1 MESCGRHPS
10 LEECRLKGR
19 FARRPGFKICSSHG
33 TGWAEITPV
42 IHPTAIVSPL
52 AKLGNNVRIGPFC
65 VVGANVELSNDCVLH
80 SHVVIEGHSKIG
92 RGNEFFPFAAIGGKT
107 QDLKYIGEPTWL
119 EVGDHN
125 VFRENVT
132 VHRGTHESLPTRIG
146 SHNLLLCYA
155 HVAHDCQ
162 LGDHIILSNSVGL
175 AGHIVVEDHVIISG
189 FAAAHQFCRI
199 GKHSIVGGLS
209 KVVQDVPPF
218 MIVDG
223 NPATTRGINMVGL
236 QRRGFAE
243 EDIKALKSAYKKLFL
258 KKDGNLANSI
268 SSLKATHAADTPQVA
283 HLIHF
288 IENSERGVTR

>member
-1 MESCGRHPS
+1 MEIP
-10 LEECRLKGR
+10 L
-19 FARRPGFKICSSHG
+19 
-33 TGWAEITPV
+33 V

-52 AKLGNNVRIGPFC
+52 AKLGNQVRIGPYC
-65 VVGANVELSNDCVLH
+65 VIGANVELGDECVLH
-80 SHVVIEGHSKIG
+80 SHVVLEGHSKFG
-92 RGNEFFPFAAIGGKT
+92 RGNEFFPFAMIGGKS
-107 QDLKYIGEPTWL
+107 QDLKYLGEPTAL

-125 VFRENVT
+125 VFRENTT

-175 AGHIVVEDHVIISG
+175 AGHIVVEDYAIISG

-199 GKHSIVGGLS
+199 GRHSIVGGLS

-223 NPATTRGINMVGL
+223 NPASTRGVNIIGL
-236 QRRGFAE
+236 QRRGVPDD
-243 EDIKALKSAYKKLFL
+243 DIRALKAAYKKLFL
-258 KKDGNLANSI
+258 KKDGNLATSI
-268 SSLKATHAADTPQVA
+268 SSLKASHAGDTPQVA

-288 IENSERGVTR
+288 IESSERGIVR

>member
-1 MESCGRHPS
+1 MKPAGEKNLVISALVRRHF
-10 LEECRLKGR
+10 G
-19 FARRPGFKICSSHG
+19 
-33 TGWAEITPV
+33 V

-52 AKLGNNVRIGPFC
+52 ASLGRNVRIGPYSI
-65 VVGANVELSNDCVLH
+65 VGANVELGDDCVLH
-80 SHVVIEGHSKIG
+80 SHVVLEGHSKFG

-107 QDLKYIGEPTWL
+107 QDLKYVGDPTYL

-125 VFRENVT
+125 VFRENCT

-146 SHNLLLCYA
+146 SHNLLLCYS

-162 LGDHIILSNSVGL
+162 LGDHIILSNSVGI
-175 AGHIVVEDHVIISG
+175 AGHIVIEDYAIVSG
-189 FAAAHQFCRI
+189 VAAVHQFCRI
-199 GKHSIVGGLS
+199 GKHSIIGGCS

-223 NPATTRGINMVGL
+223 NPASTRGVNLIGL

-243 EDIKALKSAYKKLFL
+243 DDIKAIKSAYKKLFL
-258 KKDGNLANSI
+258 KKDGNLATSL

-283 HLIHF
+283 HLINF
-288 IENSERGVTR
+288 IEKSERGVTR